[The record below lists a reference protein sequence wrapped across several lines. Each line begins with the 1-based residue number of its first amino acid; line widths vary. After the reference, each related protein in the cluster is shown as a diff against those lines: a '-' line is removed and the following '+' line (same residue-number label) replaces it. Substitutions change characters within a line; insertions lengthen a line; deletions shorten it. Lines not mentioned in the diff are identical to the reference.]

1 MIRILTNISNLYA
14 YIIDTVVGVKAGAKA
29 LMLKPAL
36 KLLQRLVLCLV
47 LCLVHFSHRS
57 KSGFRIGLKLHG
69 LFQTVSVKSTR
80 RPFA

>member
-14 YIIDTVVGVKAGAKA
+14 YIIDAMVGVKTGAKT
-29 LMLKPAL
+29 LVLKPAL
-36 KLLQRLVLCLV
+36 KLLQRLVLWLV
-47 LCLVHFSHRS
+47 RSLVHFSHRS

-69 LFQTVSVKSTR
+69 LFRTVSVMSTR